1 MQVDNA
7 VAPVHVAA
15 QPAAF
20 TPSTFQL
27 PRFWLKA
34 AAALNALCMF
44 DTDATFHLLM
54 SALNVGL
61 LLNTDSKLVT
71 AEVLHSAM
79 SPYVV
84 VAVLGLVTHAV
95 TAAPTLPFVMHM
107 AHATEPT
114 VHA

>member
-1 MQVDNA
+1 MNK
-7 VAPVHVAA
+7 PLRLSR
-15 QPAAF
+15 
-20 TPSTFQL
+20 T
-27 PRFWLKA
+27 W
-34 AAALNALCMF
+34 CMF
-44 DTDATFHLLM
+44 ATLATFHLLM

-61 LLNTDSKLVT
+61 LANTDAKLVT

-84 VAVLGLVTHAV
+84 AAVVGSVTHAV
-95 TAAPTLPFVMHM
+95 TAAAMLPFVMHM

>member
-1 MQVDNA
+1 
-7 VAPVHVAA
+7 
-15 QPAAF
+15 
-20 TPSTFQL
+20 
-27 PRFWLKA
+27 
-34 AAALNALCMF
+34 
-44 DTDATFHLLM
+44 M

-61 LLNTDSKLVT
+61 LANTDAKLVT

-84 VAVLGLVTHAV
+84 AAVVGLVTHAV
-95 TAAPTLPFVMHM
+95 TAAPMLPFVMHM